1 MGNYDTLSTWYDR
14 FAGLIEKLPASLRKP
29 IMAELEPIREVY
41 LDQRPARIALVAGD
55 PAITVPAWLAGL
67 GTGLVET
74 GDAVDGWRTYGVE
87 GRGKVEIFDARDGLR
102 VAKGADLSLEVYA
115 VPEGAAEAERI
126 CGELPAEARLEFA
139 RLTDA
144 REALREIARSSIK
157 SFTAVCSVIGV
168 QPIPLADLPILTALQ
183 TLMVGMI
190 VHVSGRK
197 LSPRLVAE
205 FIGAMGVNFGI
216 GLAFRQT
223 ARQLVKV
230 VPLWGNAVSGAMAGA
245 GTYAIGRAAVAYFI
259 DEAPRKEAKR
269 IFWKSRKLK
278 KGGAEV

>member
-1 MGNYDTLSTWYDR
+1 MGNHDTLSTWYDR
-14 FAGLIEKLPASLRKP
+14 FAGLVEKLPASLRKP

-41 LDQRPARIALVAGD
+41 LDQRPARIALVGGD
-55 PAITVPAWLAGL
+55 PSVSVPAWLAGL
-67 GTGLVET
+67 GAGLVET
-74 GDAVDGWRTYGVE
+74 GDSALGWRTYRVD
-87 GRGKVEIFDARDGLR
+87 GRGAVEVFDARDGSR
-102 VAKGADLSLEVYA
+102 VATGADLSLEVFEA
-115 VPEGAAEAERI
+115 PEGSAEAERI
-126 CGELPAEARLEFA
+126 CSELPAEARLEFA

-144 REALREIARSSIK
+144 RGAQREIARSSIK

-168 QPIPLADLPILTALQ
+168 QPIPLADLPVLTALQ

-223 ARQLVKV
+223 ARALVKV
-230 VPLWGNAVSGAMAGA
+230 VPVWGNAVSGAMAGA
-245 GTYAIGRAAVAYFI
+245 GTYAIGRAAIAYFI
-259 DEAPRKEAKR
+259 DEAPRSEAKR
-269 IFWKSRKLK
+269 IYWKSRKVK
-278 KGGAEV
+278 DKAPE